1 MQTRGLLGDCVLS
14 SESQSKGTIDQMWLD
29 LEHIWYIRSQ
39 LCVPSW
45 LLFDAFN
52 ISISAWRQ
60 KRNNVFFQKVS
71 SIWGKIVLFLVIVL
85 LYFLWK
91 RIHKLLYSTISITNK
106 HLKPI
111 CAILAQCSTEEPQLR
126 QGFGAYVP
134 RHKTHF
140 PYLSEKQVGNLGKP
154 TIFVSCGC
162 SWGLRRWLGTEEDW
176 APAAPVLSKHT
187 LVEASKFRPL
197 GRWGWNNWSDPDLGL
212 VREATKQ
219 MRNGY
224 EAEIRAKLDSAA
236 ASFLL
241 LHALVLSVLAS
252 TYFCN

>member
-1 MQTRGLLGDCVLS
+1 MKTQPLIPIFNHFNYKQTLKTHLCHPCPVFHWGASVEAR
-14 SESQSKGTIDQMWLD
+14 
-29 LEHIWYIRSQ
+29 IWSVRPTSH
-39 LCVPSW
+39 
-45 LLFDAFN
+45 N
-52 ISISAWRQ
+52 IFSMFVR
-60 KRNNVFFQKVS
+60 
-71 SIWGKIVLFLVIVL
+71 
-85 LYFLWK
+85 
-91 RIHKLLYSTISITNK
+91 KLL
-106 HLKPI
+106 
-111 CAILAQCSTEEPQLR
+111 A
-126 QGFGAYVP
+126 
-134 RHKTHF
+134 
-140 PYLSEKQVGNLGKP
+140 NLGKP

-162 SWGLRRWLGTEEDW
+162 SWGLRRWLDTEEDW

-236 ASFLL
+236 ASLLL

-252 TYFCN
+252 TCWCN